1 MSWWTRS
8 RRSTVP
14 VAATEA
20 TQPGAELGF
29 HGSTIWDGLVQED
42 YNPDLRHPQSIAIYD
57 KMRKS
62 SAQVQ
67 AVESVIGLPI
77 RTVRWYVEP
86 AGSAA
91 SDIEAA
97 DLVER
102 NLLHGDW
109 MSSTFD
115 DLIRKALISTMVGFA
130 LFETVWDE
138 QDGYLVYRKFADR
151 HPRTVSKWLFDENG
165 GCAGFVQE
173 GYVNGALKRVSI
185 PIDRLLRF
193 THREEFGNPEGFA
206 LCRVMYKNW
215 YIIDSLYRIAN
226 IGSERLFVGTPV
238 GKYPPNSTDK
248 DRDAL
253 LDLLKSIRAHEGAAV
268 ALPDSYSL
276 ETFGGNAS
284 VDALM
289 ALIDHHDNAMAKAA
303 LAGFVNL
310 VGQANGSRALSSDQ
324 SQFFLLADQATAM
337 WICSIINQ
345 YAVKRLCDANFPGIR
360 KYPRLDHSHLQTVIN
375 PVAIGHALAALVNK
389 QLVTPDD
396 DVENAVRDMM
406 NLPDIPDGQRR
417 SGRPEPDQDTLDR
430 DADRDRTDNRDAGAG
445 AVAPCSSLILENACG
460 LEQER
465 GAGGVRRPAVTAAD
479 LTRSALRMGLSA
491 IRTSLDESAIRL
503 QTRGR
508 EIHERQLAALEKSLA
523 PLVEQSLT
531 GKPSDRARAYR
542 AMSSVSVSLVSQYS
556 AWLSELLQSTAKA
569 GMDSAGRDGSLPVDI
584 QAYCD
589 AQALAL
595 ASKHA
600 EELRFAAVMQAQRDI
615 DARLGRDQV
624 MYNLRIAGRD
634 AAATALRG
642 DIEDAIRGI
651 ADQLSAAIAGP

>member
-1 MSWWTRS
+1 MSWFSRL

-14 VAATEA
+14 VDAPSVSASVAPAA
-20 TQPGAELGF
+20 GVELGF

-42 YNPDLRHPQSIAIYD
+42 YNPDLRHPQSIATYD

-62 SAQVQ
+62 SSQVQ
-67 AVESVIGLPI
+67 SIETVISLPI

-86 AGSAA
+86 AGTAA
-91 SDIEAA
+91 SDREAA

-102 NLLHGDW
+102 NLLNGDW

-151 HPRTVSKWLFDENG
+151 HPRTVSKWLFDPNG

-173 GYVNGALKRVSI
+173 GYVDGALKRVSI
-185 PIDRLLRF
+185 PIDRVLRF

-215 YIIDSLYRIAN
+215 YIIESLYKIAN
-226 IGSERLFVGTPV
+226 IGAERMFVGTPI

-253 LDLLKSIRAHEGAAV
+253 LELLKAIRVHEGAAI
-268 ALPDSYSL
+268 ALPDTYSL
-276 ETFGGNAS
+276 DTFGGNAT
-284 VDALM
+284 VDAIM
-289 ALIDHHDNAMAKAA
+289 ALVDHHDNAMARAA
-303 LAGFVNL
+303 LAAFVNL

-324 SQFFLLADQATAM
+324 SQFFLLADQAIAM
-337 WICSIINQ
+337 WICAVINQ
-345 YAVKRLCDANFPGIR
+345 YAVRKLVDANFPGIR
-360 KYPRLDHSHLQTVIN
+360 QYPRLDHSHLQTVIN
-375 PVAIGHALAALVNK
+375 PTATGHALAALVNK
-389 QLVTPDD
+389 QLLTPDA
-396 DVENAVRDMM
+396 DVESAVRDMM
-406 NLPDIPDGQRR
+406 NLPDIPEGQRR
-417 SGRPEPDQDTLDR
+417 AGRPEPDQNAPDL
-430 DADRDRTDNRDAGAG
+430 DADRDAGAG
-445 AVAPCSSLILENACG
+445 AVASFSPLILETACG

-479 LTRSALRMGLSA
+479 LTRSALRMGLSD
-491 IRTSLDESAIRL
+491 IRNSLDDSAAQL

-508 EIHERQLAALEKSLA
+508 QIHERQLSALEKSLA

-542 AMSSVSVSLVSQYS
+542 AMSSVSVSLVSQYA
-556 AWLSELLQSTAKA
+556 AWLSELLRATAKA
-569 GMDSAGRDGSLPVDI
+569 GMESAGRDGAMPVDL

-595 ASKHA
+595 AAKHA

-634 AAATALRG
+634 AAATAVRG
-642 DIEDAIRGI
+642 DIKDAIRGI